1 MSHTRAPAAP
11 SLSGTLRNLARS
23 RRARLSLGDLVAPFE
38 GRGGLGQVLF
48 VLALPVLVPLP
59 PGASMVLALPLL
71 IVAPQIVAGRDQLWL
86 PGWLARRTFDRAAF
100 TKPLGRVLPLLERI
114 EALGRPRISVLTG
127 PMGARAVGVAAT
139 LMALVLVLPIPFAN
153 LLPALALGLFALG
166 LTRRDGLL
174 VLGGYSLL
182 ALAGVVIDLGA
193 QGVLMIVHRLVGR
206 M

>member
-1 MSHTRAPAAP
+1 M
-11 SLSGTLRNLARS
+11 ARS
-23 RRARLSLGDLVAPFE
+23 RKWRLSLGDLVAPFE
-38 GRGGLGQVLF
+38 GRGGLGLVLF

-71 IVAPQIVAGRDQLWL
+71 TVAPQIVAGRDRLWL

-100 TKPLGRVLPLLERI
+100 TKLVGRVLPLLERI
-114 EALGRPRISVLTG
+114 EALGCPRISSLTG
-127 PMGARAVGVAAT
+127 TLGAWAVGVAAT

-174 VLGGYSLL
+174 VLGGYTLL
-182 ALAGVVIDLGA
+182 GLAVAVIDPSA
-193 QGVLMIVHRLVGR
+193 QGVLMVVHRLAGR

>member
-1 MSHTRAPAAP
+1 V
-11 SLSGTLRNLARS
+11 
-23 RRARLSLGDLVAPFE
+23 RLSLGDLVAPFE
-38 GRGGLGQVLF
+38 GQGGLGQVLF

-100 TKPLGRVLPLLERI
+100 TKLVGRVLPLLERI

-127 PMGARAVGVAAT
+127 PMGARALGVAAT

-174 VLGGYSLL
+174 VLGGYALL
-182 ALAGVVIDLGA
+182 GLAVAVIDLGA
-193 QGVLMIVHRLVGR
+193 QGVLMIVHRLAGR

>member
-1 MSHTRAPAAP
+1 MSRSRPAPSP
-11 SLSGTLRNLARS
+11 SLSGNLRSLARS
-23 RRARLSLGDLVAPFE
+23 RKRRLSLGDLVAPFE

-48 VLALPVLVPLP
+48 VLALPVLAPLP

-71 IVAPQIVAGRDQLWL
+71 IVAPQIVAGRDRLWL

-100 TKPLGRVLPLLERI
+100 TKLVGRVLPLLERI

-127 PMGARAVGVAAT
+127 TLGARAVGVAAT

-166 LTRRDGLL
+166 LTRREGLL
-174 VLGGYSLL
+174 VLGGYALL
-182 ALAGVVIDLGA
+182 GLAVAVIDLGA
-193 QGVLMIVHRLVGR
+193 QGVLMIVHRLAGR

>member
-1 MSHTRAPAAP
+1 MSRSRPLAGP
-11 SLSGTLRNLARS
+11 SLSGNLRKLARS
-23 RRARLSLGDLVAPFE
+23 RKLRLSLGDLVAPFE
-38 GRGGLGQVLF
+38 GQGGLGQVLF

-71 IVAPQIVAGRDQLWL
+71 IVAPQIVAGRNQLWL
-86 PGWLARRTFDRAAF
+86 PGWLSRRTFDRAAF
-100 TKPLGRVLPLLERI
+100 TKLVARVLPLLERI
-114 EALGRPRISVLTG
+114 EALGRPRISGLTG
-127 PMGARAVGVAAT
+127 PLGARAVGVAAT

-174 VLGGYSLL
+174 VLGGYGLL
-182 ALAGVVIDLGA
+182 GLAVAVIDLGA